1 MKILKIT
8 SNFLLVIFLLSL
20 FSIGYSNENK
30 LNDYFKTIRCLVCEG
45 QSINESDTE
54 FAINLKEQ
62 IKIKTNSGMSIK
74 EINQELVEI
83 YGEQI
88 SFNPSKNHFLLWFM
102 PLILVLVIFMFIRN
116 KLKFFYKKK

>member
-1 MKILKIT
+1 MKILKFT

-20 FSIGYSNENK
+20 FSICYSSENK

-62 IKIKTNSGMSIK
+62 IKIENNSGMSIK
-74 EINQELVEI
+74 EINRELVDI

-88 SFNPSKNHFLLWFM
+88 SFNPSKNHFLLWVM
-102 PLILVLVIFMFIRN
+102 PLILVLVIFIFIRN
-116 KLKFFYKKK
+116 KLKFYYKK

>member
-1 MKILKIT
+1 MKILKLT
-8 SNFLLVIFLLSL
+8 SNFLLVIFLLSF

-54 FAINLKEQ
+54 FAINLREQ
-62 IKIKTNSGMSIK
+62 IQIKKNSGMSIK
-74 EINQELVEI
+74 EINRELVEI

-88 SFNPSKNHFLLWFM
+88 SFNPSKNHFLLWVM
-102 PLILVLVIFMFIRN
+102 PLILVIVIFMWTQIQD
-116 KLKFFYKKK
+116 LLSDLL

>member
-1 MKILKIT
+1 MKILKLT

-54 FAINLKEQ
+54 FAINLREQ
-62 IKIKTNSGMSIK
+62 IKIKTNSGVPIK
-74 EINQELVEI
+74 EINQELIEI

-88 SFNPSKNHFLLWFM
+88 SFNPSKNHFLLWLM
-102 PLILVLVIFMFIRN
+102 PLILVLVILMFIRN
-116 KLKFFYKKK
+116 KLKFFYKK

>member
-1 MKILKIT
+1 MKILKLT

-74 EINQELVEI
+74 EINQELIEI

-88 SFNPSKNHFLLWFM
+88 SFNHSKNHFLLWLM
-102 PLILVLVIFMFIRN
+102 PLILVLVILMFIRN
-116 KLKFFYKKK
+116 KLKFFYKK

>member
-1 MKILKIT
+1 MKILKLT

-54 FAINLKEQ
+54 FAINLREQ

-74 EINQELVEI
+74 EINRELVEI
-83 YGEQI
+83 YGELI
-88 SFNPSKNHFLLWFM
+88 SFNPSKNHFLLWVM

-116 KLKFFYKKK
+116 KLKFFYKK

>member
-1 MKILKIT
+1 MKILKLT

-20 FSIGYSNENK
+20 FSVGYSNENK

-74 EINQELVEI
+74 EINRELVEI

-88 SFNPSKNHFLLWFM
+88 SFNPSKNHFLLWLM
-102 PLILVLVIFMFIRN
+102 PLMSVLVILMFIKN
-116 KLKFFYKKK
+116 KLKFFYKK

>member
-1 MKILKIT
+1 MKILKLT
-8 SNFLLVIFLLSL
+8 SNCLLDIFLLSL

-74 EINQELVEI
+74 EINQELIEI
-83 YGEQI
+83 YGKQI
-88 SFNPSKNHFLLWFM
+88 SFNPSKNHFLLWLM
-102 PLILVLVIFMFIRN
+102 PLILVLVILMFIKN
-116 KLKFFYKKK
+116 KLKFFYKK

>member
-1 MKILKIT
+1 MKILKFT
-8 SNFLLVIFLLSL
+8 SNFFLVIFLLSL
-20 FSIGYSNENK
+20 FSISHSNENK

-45 QSINESDTE
+45 QSIQESDTE

-62 IKIKTNSGMSIK
+62 IRIKNNSGMSLN
-74 EINQELVEI
+74 EINQELIEI

-102 PLILVLVIFMFIRN
+102 PLILLLIIFMFIRN
-116 KLKFFYKKK
+116 KLKFFYKK

>member
-1 MKILKIT
+1 MKILKLT

-54 FAINLKEQ
+54 FAINLREQ
-62 IKIKTNSGMSIK
+62 IKIKTNSGVPIK
-74 EINQELVEI
+74 EINQELIEI

-88 SFNPSKNHFLLWFM
+88 SFNPSKNHFLLWLM
-102 PLILVLVIFMFIRN
+102 PLILVLVILMFIKN
-116 KLKFFYKKK
+116 KLKFFYKK

>member
-1 MKILKIT
+1 MKILKLT

-20 FSIGYSNENK
+20 FSVGYSNENK

-54 FAINLKEQ
+54 FAINLREQ

-74 EINQELVEI
+74 EINQELIEI

-88 SFNPSKNHFLLWFM
+88 SFSPSKNHFLLWLM
-102 PLILVLVIFMFIRN
+102 PLILVLVILMFIRN
-116 KLKFFYKKK
+116 KLKFFYKK

>member
-1 MKILKIT
+1 MKILKLT

-74 EINQELVEI
+74 EINRELVEI

-88 SFNPSKNHFLLWFM
+88 SFNPSKNHFLLWLM
-102 PLILVLVIFMFIRN
+102 PLISVLVILMFIKN
-116 KLKFFYKKK
+116 KLKFFYKK

>member
-1 MKILKIT
+1 MKILKLT

-20 FSIGYSNENK
+20 FSIGYSDENK

-54 FAINLKEQ
+54 FAINLREQ
-62 IKIKTNSGMSIK
+62 IKIKNNSGMSIK
-74 EINQELVEI
+74 EINRELVDI

-102 PLILVLVIFMFIRN
+102 PLILLLIIFMFIRN
-116 KLKFFYKKK
+116 KLTFFYKK

>member
-1 MKILKIT
+1 MKILKLT

-54 FAINLKEQ
+54 FAINLREQ
-62 IKIKTNSGMSIK
+62 IKIKTYSGMSIK
-74 EINQELVEI
+74 EINRELVEI
-83 YGEQI
+83 YC
-88 SFNPSKNHFLLWFM
+88 
-102 PLILVLVIFMFIRN
+102 
-116 KLKFFYKKK
+116 

>member
-1 MKILKIT
+1 MKILKLT

-54 FAINLKEQ
+54 FAINLREQ
-62 IKIKTNSGMSIK
+62 IKNKTNSGMSIK
-74 EINQELVEI
+74 EINKELIEI

-88 SFNPSKNHFLLWFM
+88 SFNPSKNHFLLWAM
-102 PLILVLVIFMFIRN
+102 PLILVLVIFIFIRN
-116 KLKFFYKKK
+116 KLKFFYKK

>member
-1 MKILKIT
+1 MKLN

-20 FSIGYSNENK
+20 FSIGYSYENK

-54 FAINLKEQ
+54 FAINLREQ

-83 YGEQI
+83 MA
-88 SFNPSKNHFLLWFM
+88 SKFHLT
-102 PLILVLVIFMFIRN
+102 PPEIIFYFG
-116 KLKFFYKKK
+116 LCL

>member
-1 MKILKIT
+1 MKILKLT

-54 FAINLKEQ
+54 FAINLREQ

-74 EINQELVEI
+74 EINQELIEI
-83 YGEQI
+83 YGERI
-88 SFNPSKNHFLLWFM
+88 SFNPSNNHFLLWLM
-102 PLILVLVIFMFIRN
+102 PLILVLVILMFIKN
-116 KLKFFYKKK
+116 KLKFFYKK